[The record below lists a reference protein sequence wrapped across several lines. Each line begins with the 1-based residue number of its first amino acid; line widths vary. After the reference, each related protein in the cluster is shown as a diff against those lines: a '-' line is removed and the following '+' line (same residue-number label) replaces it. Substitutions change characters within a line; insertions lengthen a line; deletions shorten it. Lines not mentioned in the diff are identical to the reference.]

1 MQLDGSGEQVVF
13 KAGTPLTGIAGV
25 YPRLQLTHQQHTPS
39 SWNVKQKGTTMNY
52 SLPTNIE
59 NRPIVVIGA
68 GTLGRRIALT
78 YSTRGGVVRV
88 YDISE
93 GPLNDAKKFIEEQL
107 PALLKS
113 RPASE
118 PATVEYVTDLQ
129 SAVKDAWYIVES
141 VPEVLSLKIDI
152 LGKLDELA
160 EPDAIIG
167 TNSSSYESSELI
179 GKVKHP
185 ERVLNTHYGQPPER
199 PQLELMTDGHTDERI
214 FDLLTDELP
223 KYGLVAAAARKESVG
238 FIINRVWA
246 ALKRESLAVVAEGV
260 SSPADFD
267 HLWVAAG
274 FSQYGVFRLIDKVGL
289 DVALA
294 IEENY
299 LKKFPYLPTKS
310 RDLLKSY
317 VDQGKLGVKSGEG
330 FYNDYR

>member
-1 MQLDGSGEQVVF
+1 M
-13 KAGTPLTGIAGV
+13 K
-25 YPRLQLTHQQHTPS
+25 
-39 SWNVKQKGTTMNY
+39 KKGKTMNY

-59 NRPIVVIGA
+59 DRPITVLGA
-68 GTLGRRIALT
+68 GTLGRRIALM
-78 YSTRGGVVRV
+78 YATRGGIVRV

-93 GPLNDAKKFIEEQL
+93 GPLTDAKKFIEEQL

-113 RPASE
+113 RPDSH
-118 PATVEYVTDLQ
+118 PATVEYVTDLG
-129 SAVKDAWYIVES
+129 SAVKNAWYIVES
-141 VPEVLSLKIDI
+141 VPEIPTLKINI
-152 LGKLDELA
+152 LGQLDEIA

-185 ERVLNTHYGQPPER
+185 ERVLNTHYGQPPQF

-214 FDLLTDELP
+214 FDLLIEELQ
-223 KYGLVAAAARKESVG
+223 KYGFVAAAARVESVG
-238 FIINRVWA
+238 FITNRVWA
-246 ALKRESLAVVAEGV
+246 AIKRESLAVVAEGV
-260 SSPADFD
+260 CGAADFD
-267 HLWVAAG
+267 RLWLAAG
-274 FSQYGVFRLIDKVGL
+274 LGTMGVFRLIDKVGL
-289 DVALA
+289 DVALD
-294 IEENY
+294 IEDNY

>member
-1 MQLDGSGEQVVF
+1 MPKSRERGDPAY
-13 KAGTPLTGIAGV
+13 KPAAA
-25 YPRLQLTHQQHTPS
+25 THLSTAHTIQSESETERHDNELLAP
-39 SWNVKQKGTTMNY
+39 NQY
-52 SLPTNIE
+52 REP
-59 NRPIVVIGA
+59 RPIVVLGS

-78 YSTRGGVVRV
+78 YSTRGGVVRL

-93 GPLNDAKKFIEEQL
+93 GPLTAAKKFIEEQL

-113 RPASE
+113 RPASQ

-141 VPEVLSLKIDI
+141 VPELQSLKIDI
-152 LGKLDELA
+152 LGQLDELA

-223 KYGLVAAAARKESVG
+223 KYGFVAAAARKESVG

-289 DVALA
+289 DVALD

>member
-1 MQLDGSGEQVVF
+1 
-13 KAGTPLTGIAGV
+13 
-25 YPRLQLTHQQHTPS
+25 
-39 SWNVKQKGTTMNY
+39 MNY

-59 NRPIVVIGA
+59 NRPIVVLGS

-78 YSTRGGVVRV
+78 YSTRGGVVRL

-93 GPLNDAKKFIEEQL
+93 GPLTAAKKFIEEQL

-113 RPASE
+113 RPASQ

-152 LGKLDELA
+152 LGQLDELA

-223 KYGLVAAAARKESVG
+223 KYGFVAAAARKESVG

-289 DVALA
+289 DVALD

>member
-1 MQLDGSGEQVVF
+1 
-13 KAGTPLTGIAGV
+13 
-25 YPRLQLTHQQHTPS
+25 
-39 SWNVKQKGTTMNY
+39 MNY
-52 SLPTNIE
+52 SPPTNIE
-59 NRPIVVIGA
+59 NRPIVIFGA

-78 YSTRGGVVRV
+78 YSTRGGVVRL

-93 GPLNDAKKFIEEQL
+93 GPLTAAKKFIEEQL

-113 RPASE
+113 RPASQ

-141 VPEVLSLKIDI
+141 VPEVQSLKINI
-152 LGKLDELA
+152 LGQLDELA

-223 KYGLVAAAARKESVG
+223 KYGFVAAAARKESVG

-260 SSPADFD
+260 KRSKMRPSKSPPCRVAGSAHVCRSRHKRDVSRSC
-267 HLWVAAG
+267 VAA
-274 FSQYGVFRLIDKVGL
+274 FSGL
-289 DVALA
+289 STAVR
-294 IEENY
+294 
-299 LKKFPYLPTKS
+299 P
-310 RDLLKSY
+310 
-317 VDQGKLGVKSGEG
+317 
-330 FYNDYR
+330 